1 VSDIA
6 GLLDFWFG
14 APGSPGYGE
23 RRKVWFEKDAAFDA
37 AIRERF
43 LTLYEAAAAGAL
55 EAWHETPEGC
65 LALCLLLDQVPR
77 NLFRNDPR
85 AFATD
90 AAARDV
96 ARYALDRGFD
106 QALLPVQRC
115 FFYLPFEHSED
126 LADQDR
132 CVALFA
138 ALPEADWKPRTVD
151 YAERHRDVIRRYG
164 RFPHRNAAL
173 GRQSTTAEQDYLA
186 QPDAGF

>member
-1 VSDIA
+1 MSDITE
-6 GLLDFWFG
+6 LLDFWFG
-14 APGSPGYGE
+14 APDSPGYGE
-23 RRKVWFEKDAAFDA
+23 RRKIWFERDAAFDA

-55 EAWHETPEGC
+55 EAWRETPDGC

-77 NLFRNDPR
+77 NLFRNEPR

-96 ARYALDRGFD
+96 ARDALDRGFD
-106 QALLPVQRC
+106 QAVLPVQRW
-115 FFYLPFEHSED
+115 FFYLPFEHSEE
-126 LADQDR
+126 LADQDT

-138 ALPEADWKPRTVD
+138 ALPEADWKARTVD
-151 YAERHRDVIRRYG
+151 YAERHRDLIRRYG

-173 GRQSTTAEQDYLA
+173 GRASTPAELEYLA